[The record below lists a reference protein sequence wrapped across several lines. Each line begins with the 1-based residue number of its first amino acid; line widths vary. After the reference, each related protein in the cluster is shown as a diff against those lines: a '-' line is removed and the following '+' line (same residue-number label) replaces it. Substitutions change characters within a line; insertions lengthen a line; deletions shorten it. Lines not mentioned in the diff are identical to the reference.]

1 MKNRHGTKK
10 KELSGMNT
18 GGMSNLNML
27 LRDLP
32 HNPHVTYTNLEIE
45 KERVKI
51 QRLEHKRKHLHEVS
65 LVITKVFV

>member
-1 MKNRHGTKK
+1 MKNRH
-10 KELSGMNT
+10 GMNT

-45 KERVKI
+45 KEQVKI

-65 LVITKVFV
+65 LVITTVFV

>member
-10 KELSGMNT
+10 KELKWHPVRNA

-32 HNPHVTYTNLEIE
+32 HNPHVTYTKLEI
-45 KERVKI
+45 
-51 QRLEHKRKHLHEVS
+51 
-65 LVITKVFV
+65 